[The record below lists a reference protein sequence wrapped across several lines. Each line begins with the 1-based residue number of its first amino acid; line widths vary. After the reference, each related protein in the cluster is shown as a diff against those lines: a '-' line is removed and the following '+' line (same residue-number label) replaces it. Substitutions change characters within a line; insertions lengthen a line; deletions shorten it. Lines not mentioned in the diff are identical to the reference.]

1 MTSDNSN
8 GENKQ
13 INNKILSVQIFSS
26 FMFDFYP
33 KTTQFNIFFIKT
45 VVVKKVKRKQNNLF
59 NSVYYFQTKVVLI
72 NI

>member
-33 KTTQFNIFFIKT
+33 KTT
-45 VVVKKVKRKQNNLF
+45 
-59 NSVYYFQTKVVLI
+59 
-72 NI
+72 